1 MLRYET
7 LFLTVP
13 EITGDEASTLEQQLE
28 KAVKENRG
36 SLLSFDR
43 WGKYRL
49 AYPIRKNEYGV
60 YFLARFE
67 TSEDYNPTV
76 LEAVRTMFSV
86 KNAELVMR
94 HMVAALDAD
103 NSLMYQ
109 RPESLE
115 EVPARDVDSF
125 LKENKMTGLLGKSS
139 MHASSGIED
148 DVSDIDESDEENL

>member
-13 EITGDEASTLEQQLE
+13 EITVDEASTLESQLA
-28 KAVKENRG
+28 KVVKDSSG
-36 SLLSFDR
+36 SLITFDR

-67 TSEDYNPTV
+67 SSEEVNPSV
-76 LEAVRTMFSV
+76 LEAVRTLFSV

-103 NSLMYQ
+103 KPLVYQ

-115 EVPARDVDSF
+115 EVPSRDVDSF

-139 MHASSGIED
+139 TRDDASDIE
-148 DVSDIDESDEENL
+148 IDESDEENL